1 MRTAAAQLRASSMGG
16 RERLFRDATPIGI
29 SIMVEVDQ
37 ETYNTLDVAP
47 LNNLMA
53 AAVDRATDFALNKAD
68 ALGSDG
74 CFTARLSKV
83 TDPVQGLH
91 RHDHQSTVTHLT
103 FPSYGHQEKMA
114 RRSVQSN
121 RFSLSRSGGHFL
133 LKKLVD

>member
-1 MRTAAAQLRASSMGG
+1 MTERKGNIMPTTEEIDTRNHDRMVTALKSELFTSMRTAAAQLRASSMGG

-83 TDPVQGLH
+83 TDPVQV
-91 RHDHQSTVTHLT
+91 SIVTTISPL
-103 FPSYGHQEKMA
+103 
-114 RRSVQSN
+114 
-121 RFSLSRSGGHFL
+121 
-133 LKKLVD
+133 